1 MAAYP
6 KRTETCVTSC
16 HCRSLDKLDDA
27 AVVSGVSP
35 GGRVKVR
42 EANFCMSCVEISV
55 KLWCVCVCVWI
66 AKRGVP
72 RCLCIAWLRGER
84 ERGRVGVVGALELGY
99 SYR

>member
-55 KLWCVCVCVWI
+55 KLWCVCVCLERK
-66 AKRGVP
+66 KRGTSLPLYSLVA
-72 RCLCIAWLRGER
+72 RRER
-84 ERGRVGVVGALELGY
+84 EVELELLGLW
-99 SYR
+99 S